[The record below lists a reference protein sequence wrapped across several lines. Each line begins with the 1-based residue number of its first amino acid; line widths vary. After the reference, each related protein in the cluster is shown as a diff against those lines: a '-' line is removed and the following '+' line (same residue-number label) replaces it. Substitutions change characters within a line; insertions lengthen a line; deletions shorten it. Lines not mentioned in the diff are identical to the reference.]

1 MSLAKG
7 PITVLSDRP
16 AGVRR
21 PAPDHE
27 RQDDD
32 DLHYTP
38 GRGDRRGR
46 RRCRHP
52 RRHRIPDA
60 TTSATAATTRRPQR
74 LRSRPKAGF
83 EPARNLMAQR
93 APGRAGAMQH
103 PHGNAQQRKALQRL
117 TAGTHSPW
125 RDYRNRRTSHA
136 PTSTPAI
143 ASEGRFERSENLI
156 AQRASG
162 RVGAMQ
168 RSRVVPVE
176 GRRPA
181 PDAEGAAI
189 NTEPAEGRAAKARP
203 PRALQKNYAVG
214 TMSGAPRRWASA
226 SWSSSWVWEAR
237 SASTRLR

>member
-83 EPARNLMAQR
+83 EPARNLIAQR
-93 APGRAGAMQH
+93 AP
-103 PHGNAQQRKALQRL
+103 
-117 TAGTHSPW
+117 
-125 RDYRNRRTSHA
+125 
-136 PTSTPAI
+136 
-143 ASEGRFERSENLI
+143 
-156 AQRASG
+156 G

-168 RSRVVPVE
+168 RSRAEPVE

-203 PRALQKNYAVG
+203 PRALQKNDAVG
-214 TMSGAPRRWASA
+214 AMSRAPRPWASA

-237 SASTRLR
+237 SASSRLR